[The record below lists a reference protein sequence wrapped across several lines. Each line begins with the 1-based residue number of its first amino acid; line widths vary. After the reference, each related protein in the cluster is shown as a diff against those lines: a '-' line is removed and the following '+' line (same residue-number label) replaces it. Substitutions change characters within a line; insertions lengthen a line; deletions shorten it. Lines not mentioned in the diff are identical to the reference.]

1 MSHAAT
7 ALPECS
13 SAGIE
18 VHAHTGSRDQKADN
32 QKLSVARAN
41 SVIDCLVKK
50 GAAQES
56 MIPKGFGEEKS
67 IASNDTA
74 DGVQ

>member
-1 MSHAAT
+1 MHIQVA
-7 ALPECS
+7 
-13 SAGIE
+13 
-18 VHAHTGSRDQKADN
+18 GSRDQKADN
-32 QKLSVARAN
+32 QKLSDARAN
-41 SVIDCLVKK
+41 SVIDCLVEK

-56 MIPKGFGEEKS
+56 MFPKGFGEEQS

>member
-1 MSHAAT
+1 M
-7 ALPECS
+7 
-13 SAGIE
+13 
-18 VHAHTGSRDQKADN
+18 HAHTGSRDKNADHL
-32 QKLSVARAN
+32 KLSDARAN

-56 MIPKGFGEEKS
+56 MIPKGFGEKQS